1 MFNLVPVNM
10 FEVQQK
16 LDWSLENNIKADQE
30 SIIKDALKENV
41 QNMVNDVLEGP
52 YWMVKWD
59 DNQLKIFDISGIF
72 IDTVKPVNNSLI
84 EDFKSNAPVLIR
96 NLFKQVQK
104 IVSSN

>member
-10 FEVQQK
+10 FEIQQK

-52 YWMVKWD
+52 IGWLNGMIINSKF
-59 DNQLKIFDISGIF
+59 LIFQEF
-72 IDTVKPVNNSLI
+72 LLI
-84 EDFKSNAPVLIR
+84 L
-96 NLFKQVQK
+96 
-104 IVSSN
+104 